1 MTTLDKQKEEKGEAD
16 DENSRVHRECEAAVD
31 EVLASVNT
39 VQYLIKSIEEIT
51 QSPFLRER
59 IKCVSLRP
67 NKNSVNKN
75 SNNTNINNMNNESSA
90 FSNECVSAGYMWQ
103 RAREDCEK
111 GDILLI
117 EENMVA
123 GAGRTSSTSTTTTS
137 ATQSQQPSK
146 FTLDTVERNLR
157 HELIHAFDDARG
169 VIEPADCTHQACS
182 EIRAAR
188 LSGDCFV
195 GQELRRGRLDPLHS
209 GMLCVRRRAAMAL
222 ETNPV
227 CRGFSD
233 RAVERVF
240 RRCYSDYEPFAAP
253 IYAMGSY
260 GDEKFD
266 VRL

>member
-1 MTTLDKQKEEKGEAD
+1 MTTLDRQKEKKGEVD
-16 DENSRVHRECEAAVD
+16 DDDDGRIHQECEAAVD

-51 QSPFLRER
+51 QTPFIRER
-59 IKCVSLRP
+59 IKCVSLRRP
-67 NKNSVNKN
+67 KNGASN
-75 SNNTNINNMNNESSA
+75 SSISENMNNININSESSA
-90 FSNECVSAGYMWQ
+90 FSNERVSAGYMWQ

-117 EENMVA
+117 EENMIA
-123 GAGRTSSTSTTTTS
+123 GAARKSTT
-137 ATQSQQPSK
+137 QSSELQPSK
-146 FTLDTVERNLR
+146 HTLDTVERNLR

-195 GQELRRGRLDPLHS
+195 GQELRRGRLDPLRS

-260 GDEKFD
+260 GDERFD
-266 VRL
+266 LRL